1 MKYRLLV
8 AAAAAGLAVSAVVAA
23 PVPAV
28 AVTPSPVP
36 TSTDWLSCPS
46 GQTTGSIT
54 SATVTSS
61 LGDTA
66 QIDIVAR
73 ITPCQLPG
81 PGSVF
86 VVGRYLPAADGAP
99 ASVSTRVV
107 AYRASTAAS
116 GYRITVPVTTQHTA
130 ICVAS
135 GPDTRL
141 DCVGLSWPAGTAAP
155 VVTGHIPV
163 DDARVLVHI
172 TLPGNGEQHPGCPV
186 CWS

>member
-1 MKYRLLV
+1 MKYRLWV
-8 AAAAAGLAVSAVVAA
+8 AAAAAGLAAGTVLATPAQAVTVPPA
-23 PVPAV
+23 PVP
-28 AVTPSPVP
+28 TG
-36 TSTDWLSCPS
+36 TDWLSCAS

-54 SATVTSS
+54 SATLSS
-61 LGDTA
+61 VIADTA
-66 QIDIVAR
+66 QIDIVGR

-86 VVGRYLPAADGAP
+86 VVGRYLPAVDAAP
-99 ASVSTRVV
+99 ASVSTAVV
-107 AYRASTAAS
+107 AYRATTAAS
-116 GYRITVPVTTQHTA
+116 SYRITVPVTPQHTA
-130 ICVAS
+130 ICLVS

-172 TLPGNGEQHPGCPV
+172 QLPGNGEQHPGCPV

>member
-1 MKYRLLV
+1 MKYRLLG
-8 AAAAAGLAVSAVVAA
+8 AAAVVGLAASTVLAA
-23 PVPAV
+23 PVQAVPAPP
-28 AVTPSPVP
+28 APIP
-36 TSTDWLSCPS
+36 TSTDWLSCAS
-46 GQTTGSIT
+46 GQTTGAIT
-54 SATVTSS
+54 SATLSS
-61 LGDTA
+61 SIGDIA
-66 QIDIVAR
+66 YIDIVAR

-86 VVGRYLPAADGAP
+86 VVGRYLPAVDGAP
-99 ASVSTRVV
+99 ASVSTLVV
-107 AYRASTAAS
+107 AYRASTAVS
-116 GYRITVPVTTQHTA
+116 GYRITVPVTAQHTA

-172 TLPGNGEQHPGCPV
+172 QLAGNGEQHPGCPV